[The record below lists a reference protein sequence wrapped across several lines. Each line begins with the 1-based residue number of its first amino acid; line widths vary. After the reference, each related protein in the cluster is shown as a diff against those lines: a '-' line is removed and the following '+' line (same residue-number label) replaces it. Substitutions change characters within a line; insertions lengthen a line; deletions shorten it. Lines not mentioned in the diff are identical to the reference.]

1 MKNIDKSREMIPK
14 YNRLFLCID
23 FMQINFKP
31 EQKVLL
37 LVISSKIINR
47 DINKTH
53 NNYYQQFL
61 NIYNL
66 V

>member
-14 YNRLFLCID
+14 YDRLFLYID

-31 EQKVLL
+31 EQKDLL

-47 DINKTH
+47 DINNTH
-53 NNYYQQFL
+53 DNYY
-61 NIYNL
+61 
-66 V
+66 